1 MSRAPPPGGAGRM
14 PMGGGIPGN
23 NYRMPPGQGRP
34 PPPGGPYGG
43 NPDPRGHLFSRPDQ
57 GAGPRSPGPARHQG
71 GLASG
76 PGAGER
82 VSLRV
87 QKVADEGLR
96 TRLVFEN
103 ICAVSQQD
111 FPRDPQDPKR
121 PNDGSAPFYLL
132 LRCAQPEREFVVVVQ
147 SFHQYP
153 AGYISLTDPQRT
165 WCQIGFTDVF
175 TGEVYDPF
183 SSGKNVHLGSIDVE
197 IGFALPEKKT
207 TDIPYDEEDLSSEF
221 KKRYQNQI
229 LAPGQRMIMEL
240 RSIPLYIT
248 VRTVDLFD
256 LLASSEDTA
265 RQTSRESH
273 SRGILI
279 EQTRVIFHRDASRDG
294 HGKFRLKPSLSNPNS
309 NPIFT
314 PGFKFEDMGIGGL
327 SKEFS
332 TIFRGAFASR
342 VFPPGLVANMGI
354 QHVKGLLLYGPPG
367 TGKTLIARQI
377 GKMLNA
383 RPPKVINGPEVL
395 NKYVGQSEENIR
407 KLFADA
413 EKEYKEKGDESSLH
427 IIIFDELDAICKQ
440 RGSGAGGGTG
450 VGDSVVNQLLSKLDG
465 VDQLNNI
472 LLIGMTN
479 RKDMIDEA
487 LMRPGRLETH
497 VEVSLPDEP
506 GRLEIFKIH
515 TTKMRDN
522 NLLDPDVDLEE
533 LASLTKNY
541 SGAEI
546 SGVVRSAAAFSF
558 ERYTEVGKMAV
569 PKQDLTGM
577 TVNAND
583 FRQALT
589 QIRPH
594 FGVPEEE
601 IERSIKLGIIS
612 YSQQLDESIENMM
625 STVRGVRDS
634 NLCRGSIL
642 FHGPPGAGKTALAA
656 HLALRSD
663 FPLVKMITPADL
675 LHYRDEFARAD
686 YVHKIFV
693 DAYKSPASIV
703 VLDEVESL
711 IDWNEMGS
719 SFSRVILRSLR
730 TLTASEPPKNHRLL
744 VFATT
749 SELPVLKMLKFDHA
763 FDEQVAV
770 PGIMNVDELGAILK
784 GSGSFG
790 PDEIDQV
797 IAEVQQRMGSDTIR
811 IGIKRI
817 AYLISLA
824 KARSESNYLGPF
836 MDFLMN
842 DLKKLRQYGMGL
854 E

>member
-1 MSRAPPPGGAGRM
+1 MSRAPPPGGLGRI
-14 PMGGGIPGN
+14 PFTGGLPGN
-23 NYRMPPGQGRP
+23 NYRIPPGQGRP

-43 NPDPRGHLFSRPDQ
+43 SPGVPNPRGHAYQD
-57 GAGPRSPGPARHQG
+57 AGPRSPAPPRYPV
-71 GLASG
+71 

-96 TRLVFEN
+96 TKLVFEN
-103 ICAVSQQD
+103 ICAVSQND
-111 FPRDPQDPKR
+111 FPRDLRNPKH

-132 LRCAQPEREFVVVVQ
+132 LRCENPAREFVVMAQ
-147 SFHQYP
+147 SFHQYA
-153 AGYISLTDPQRT
+153 AGCISLTDPQRT

-175 TGEVYDPF
+175 SGEVYDPF
-183 SSGKNVHLGSIDVE
+183 ASGNNVHLASIDVE

-207 TDIPYDEEDLSSEF
+207 TDIPYDEDDLSSEF
-221 KKRYQNQI
+221 QKIYRDQI

-240 RSIPLYIT
+240 RGIPLYIT
-248 VRTVDLFD
+248 VKTVELFD
-256 LLASSEDTA
+256 LLTSSEDTA
-265 RQTSRESH
+265 RQTSRESNA
-273 SRGILI
+273 RGILI
-279 EQTRVIFHRDASRDG
+279 EQTRVVFHRDGSRDG
-294 HGKFRLKPSLSNPNS
+294 HGKFKLKPSLNKPNS

-354 QHVKGLLLYGPPG
+354 NHVRGLLLYGPPG

-383 RPPKVINGPEVL
+383 RPPKIINGPEVL

-407 KLFADA
+407 NLFADA

-427 IIIFDELDAICKQ
+427 IIIFDELDAVCKQ

-465 VDQLNNI
+465 VEQLNNI

-479 RKDMIDEA
+479 RKDMIDDA
-487 LMRPGRLETH
+487 LMRPGRLEIH

-515 TTKMRDN
+515 TAKMRKG

-546 SGVVRSAAAFSF
+546 SGVVRSATAFSF
-558 ERYTEVGKMAV
+558 ERYTEVDKMAV

-577 TVNAND
+577 TVNRSD
-583 FRQALT
+583 FRQALN

-594 FGVPEEE
+594 YGVPEEE
-601 IERSIKLGIIS
+601 IERPIELGIIS
-612 YSQQLDESIENMM
+612 YSRQLDSSIEDVMNI
-625 STVRGVRDS
+625 VRAVRDFD
-634 NLCRGSIL
+634 LCRASIL
-642 FHGPPGAGKTALAA
+642 FHGSQGAGKTALAA

-663 FPLVKMITPADL
+663 FPLVKMVTPGDL
-675 LHYRDEFARAD
+675 VNCRDEPAKAD
-686 YVHKIFV
+686 YIHKAFM
-693 DAYKSPASIV
+693 DAYKSPASII
-703 VLDEVESL
+703 VLDEIESL
-711 IDWNEMGS
+711 IDWNEIGMG
-719 SFSRVILRSLR
+719 FSRVILRALR
-730 TLTASEPPKNHRLL
+730 TLIVSKPPKNHRLL
-744 VFATT
+744 VLATT
-749 SELPVLKMLKFDHA
+749 SEPSVLKMLKLDRA

-770 PGIMNVDELGAILK
+770 PGISNVHELAAILK
-784 GSGSFG
+784 GSGTLGS
-790 PDEIDQV
+790 DEVGQV
-797 IAEVQQRMGSDTIR
+797 VTALQQRLGSDALR

-817 AYLISLA
+817 AFLIASV
-824 KARSESNYLGPF
+824 KTRSESNFVGLFVDYLVR
-836 MDFLMN
+836 
-842 DLKKLRQYGMGL
+842 DLEKSLDHDQSI
-854 E
+854 